1 MYTKTETHQ
10 ALLHF
15 TDICM
20 QHAIHKSLA
29 KINEIGL
36 THVPHL
42 ICKIYLQQQSYQYL
56 LKLTKFEV

>member
-1 MYTKTETHQ
+1 MFLKN
-10 ALLHF
+10 A
-15 TDICM
+15 DISM
-20 QHAIHKSLA
+20 QHTILKSLA

-56 LKLTKFEV
+56 LKLTESEV